1 MKCYSWTQVINI
13 VSKLNDRTLKEVI
26 FRRSPLI
33 ESSYEND
40 KMINGRDNISNRI
53 TNKLKKIKYCSIGN
67 IKFKI
72 TKNDYPYNFEDN
84 IIHYVVWTES
94 NIFEMIEAFEIYGL
108 KEFVDFIMFNNS
120 DSIRSINLNHYH
132 LLVKFNL

>member
-94 NIFEMIEAFEIYGL
+94 NIFEINKFKSL
-108 KEFVDFIMFNNS
+108 S
-120 DSIRSINLNHYH
+120 SISQI
-132 LLVKFNL
+132 